1 MRVCP
6 LVHLYVD
13 VNAPEN
19 LVQSRKA
26 VFRHSFTGPAL
37 ALIEGLGRNDD
48 QRGGGFMGETGHP
61 KSLVFVFSA
70 LALAF
75 LLLAMP
81 AKAFC
86 APDDPQMRFAVLY
99 DADGDG
105 EGETLVFQVTPDEKE
120 GKGSLVETWQFDQNS
135 YAWNQSKGV
144 RPWYDVREQIVSV
157 EFADVIS
164 PVSLADWFSGMSA
177 LKSVD
182 LSLLDTSRA
191 TSMSGLFKD
200 CRSLTHLDLRSFDT
214 SQVTIMSS
222 MFMNCSRLK
231 SVDLSSFDTSRVRSS
246 SYMFC
251 FCSRLPEL
259 DIASFSSGAI
269 TYAYGMFYSCGAKKI
284 YATADFDLSG
294 LSGENS
300 GDDLLFKG
308 GARLV
313 GGKGTPRTDDA

>member
-1 MRVCP
+1 
-6 LVHLYVD
+6 
-13 VNAPEN
+13 
-19 LVQSRKA
+19 
-26 VFRHSFTGPAL
+26 
-37 ALIEGLGRNDD
+37 
-48 QRGGGFMGETGHP
+48 
-61 KSLVFVFSA
+61 
-70 LALAF
+70 
-75 LLLAMP
+75 
-81 AKAFC
+81 
-86 APDDPQMRFAVLY
+86 
-99 DADGDG
+99 
-105 EGETLVFQVTPDEKE
+105 
-120 GKGSLVETWQFDQNS
+120 
-135 YAWNQSKGV
+135 
-144 RPWYDVREQIVSV
+144 
-157 EFADVIS
+157 
-164 PVSLADWFSGMSA
+164 
-177 LKSVD
+177 
-182 LSLLDTSRA
+182 
-191 TSMSGLFKD
+191 MSGLFKD

-300 GDDLLFKG
+300 GDDLFKG